1 MMAAFKYLLSNKLKH
16 SKLVKQESG
25 FTLIELLIAVILAFL
40 VITPLLGLMINILET
55 DRREQVKV
63 TSEQEVQA
71 GLDYISRDLQQAIY
85 IYDADGLSQDS
96 NTTDPNLSGV
106 KNQLPPGK
114 AADICTT
121 ATQCQPV
128 LVFWKRKFVK
138 DGIQL
143 ATSTTA
149 KKTDDTFVYSLVAYY
164 LVKDDNKT
172 WSKAARI
179 ARFEISDGVQHTAS
193 TGGVTCGSDYPDE
206 KYASTDKCPDKGFKR
221 FNLTDK
227 RGTIRQKMNQ
237 WQAASTKYEQNV
249 NVLIDFVDQTTTGTD
264 LPPATCPADEKDPTT
279 DNDVIKWSKVTPA
292 SFTGFYACV
301 ETVKTPNSTVQVS
314 LRGNALARLQKDGID
329 YKKENKSYFPS
340 ASIRVEGRGYL
351 FTK

>member
-1 MMAAFKYLLSNKLKH
+1 MMAVFKYLLSNQLKH

-25 FTLIELLIAVILAFL
+25 FTLIELLVAMILAVL
-40 VITPLLGLMINILET
+40 VITPLLGFMINILDT
-55 DRREQVKV
+55 DRREQAKI

-71 GLDYISRDLQQAIY
+71 AVDYISRDLQEAIY
-85 IYDADGLSQDS
+85 IYDANGLSQDS
-96 NTTDPNLSGV
+96 NTTDPTLSGIR
-106 KNQLPPGK
+106 NQVPPGK
-114 AADICTT
+114 AADICTN

-143 ATSTTA
+143 ANSTTA

-164 LVKDDNKT
+164 LVKDDNAT

-179 ARFEISDGVQHTAS
+179 ARFEISDGVQNTAT
-193 TGGVTCGSDYPDE
+193 TGGVTCSSDYPE
-206 KYASTDKCPDKGFKR
+206 KYVSTSKCPDPGFQR

-237 WQAASTKYEQNV
+237 WQAMPTAYTQKV

-264 LPPATCPADEKDPTT
+264 LPPATCPADEKDATT
-279 DNDVIKWSKVTPA
+279 GNDVIKWSKVTPA
-292 SFTGFYACV
+292 SFTSFYACV
-301 ETVKTPNSTVQVS
+301 ETVKSPNSTVQVS
-314 LRGNALARLQKDGID
+314 LRGNALARLQKDQID
-329 YKKENKSYFPS
+329 YKKDNKSYFPT
-340 ASIRVEGRGYL
+340 ATKRVEGRGYL